1 MEKLFRHLQL
11 PCGFLK
17 MLLASAFVA
26 CASLISGDGAWWA
39 VGFGIASLVFM
50 QVGYFGAVVAL
61 SFAEKSRRR

>member
-1 MEKLFRHLQL
+1 
-11 PCGFLK
+11 
-17 MLLASAFVA
+17 MLLASVFVA

-39 VGFGIASLVFM
+39 AGFGIASLVFM